1 MSLSRANIDLISEKR
16 ELDAFLSKCLEMQVR
31 EDAPNLSPQPLEDIR
46 MKDPG
51 VIEGAAEHV
60 FNPEPVEIVETV
72 AEEVPSV
79 QADAGDGKPAESLTE
94 KAAPVESTPAVEFFQ
109 YPEVKPDIHTE
120 EISRPE
126 KEAEP
131 LQPEIE
137 VLQKQFGLEGE
148 LENRLKTP
156 ADEVVAETPQAV
168 APVTNPDT
176 KPDLSQASPDPKTEL
191 PAELRSP
198 YLEGK
203 NSLRKPS
210 KNAGAMAYAQESEKK
225 KKRLLVAVGIFVAFL
240 IGVAVYFYIS
250 PNSGNRSA
258 EIISGKPNV
267 TTGSQEQGRAK
278 ADESKADTNA
288 DSNPEEG
295 RQIHKKI
302 IRGGT

>member
-1 MSLSRANIDLISEKR
+1 MSLSRANIDLISEKG
-16 ELDAFLSKCLEMQVR
+16 ELDAFLSKCLEMQAR
-31 EDAPNLSPQPLEDIR
+31 EDAPKLSPQPQEDV
-46 MKDPG
+46 MKYSG
-51 VIEGAAEHV
+51 VIEGAAEPV
-60 FNPEPVEIVETV
+60 VNTEPVEIAGPV

-79 QADAGDGKPAESLTE
+79 QAEDGKPAESLTE

-126 KEAEP
+126 KEAKP
-131 LQPEIE
+131 LQPEVE
-137 VLQKQFGLEGE
+137 VLHKHFGLEDE
-148 LENRLKTP
+148 VENKLKIP

-176 KPDLSQASPDPKTEL
+176 KPDLSQARLDPKTEL

-203 NSLRKPS
+203 SPLRKPS

-225 KKRLLVAVGIFVAFL
+225 KKRLFVAVGIFVAFL
-240 IGVAVYFYIS
+240 IGVALYFYMF
-250 PNSGNRSA
+250 PNVGNRPA

-267 TTGSQEQGRAK
+267 TTSSQEQGPK
-278 ADESKADTNA
+278 AADSKA

-295 RQIHKKI
+295 KQIHKKI
-302 IRGGT
+302 TRGGT